1 MKKYLL
7 IISSVTAWF
16 TPKRTHSRLI
26 PLYVGYVPDGIDPEE
41 YAKIKKKEADASKKT
56 DRKTYKSRSFNS
68 FVEAMEKGEATHL
81 FPVDPRRIKSG
92 EVPIED
98 VPYMQRSGG
107 AWDGSD
113 LKGAALKRAKK
124 KQSMGYYR
132 AGKWL
137 KSDFEYE
144 KREKKEKKLMWFFS
158 RRDSEDTVEDRA
170 KRNKISNDE
179 QLWRDAGAL
188 SSKEVSKLKK
198 IKFFFSKKD

>member
-7 IISSVTAWF
+7 LISSVTAF
-16 TPKRTHSRLI
+16 FSNIQTSKNSVVH
-26 PLYVGYVPDGIDPEE
+26 LYAGYVPDGIDPKE
-41 YAKIKKKEADASKKT
+41 YAAIKKREAAASKKT

-68 FVEAMEKGEATHL
+68 FVEAMEKGQATHL
-81 FPVDPRRIKSG
+81 FPVDPRKVKSG

-113 LKGAALKRAKK
+113 LKGAALRRAKK
-124 KQSMGYYR
+124 KQSQGFYR
-132 AGKWL
+132 AGRWL

-144 KREKKEKKLMWFFS
+144 KRDKTEKIFFPWVFG
-158 RRDSEDTVEDRA
+158 RKDSKDSVVERA

-198 IKFFFSKKD
+198 IRFFFL

>member
-1 MKKYLL
+1 MP
-7 IISSVTAWF
+7 IDA
-16 TPKRTHSRLI
+16 PSRLI
-26 PLYVGYVPDGIDPEE
+26 PLYAGYVPDGIEPEE
-41 YAKIKKKEADASKKT
+41 YEKIKKKEATASKKT

-68 FVEAMEKGEATHL
+68 FVEAMEKGQATHL

-113 LKGAALKRAKK
+113 LKGNALRRAKK
-124 KQSMGYYR
+124 KQSQGFYR
-132 AGKWL
+132 AGRWL

-144 KREKKEKKLMWFFS
+144 KRDKKEKKFLWFFN
-158 RRDSEDTVEDRA
+158 RKDSKDSVEERA
-170 KRNKISNDE
+170 KRNKISKDE

-198 IKFFFSKKD
+198 IRFFFL

>member
-7 IISSVTAWF
+7 LISSVTAF
-16 TPKRTHSRLI
+16 FSDIQHSKNRI
-26 PLYVGYVPDGIDPEE
+26 VHLYAGYVPDGIDPKE
-41 YAKIKKKEADASKKT
+41 YTELKKREALSSKKT
-56 DRKTYKSRSFNS
+56 DRKAYKSRSFNS

-81 FPVDPRRIKSG
+81 FAVDPRKVKSG

-113 LKGAALKRAKK
+113 LNGNALRRAKK

-144 KREKKEKKLMWFFS
+144 KENKQGKNVLWFLRKKESKYS
-158 RRDSEDTVEDRA
+158 VEERA
-170 KRNKISNDE
+170 KRNKISKDE
-179 QLWRDAGAL
+179 QLWIDAGAL
-188 SSKEVSKLKK
+188 SSEEVSKLKK
-198 IKFFFSKKD
+198 IRFFFQ

>member
-1 MKKYLL
+1 MKKYLVL
-7 IISSVTAWF
+7 LSSVSAFFVNIQQT
-16 TPKRTHSRLI
+16 RNRRVL
-26 PLYVGYVPDGIDPEE
+26 LYGGYVPDGIDPEE
-41 YAKIKKKEADASKKT
+41 YAKIKKREADASKKT

-68 FVEAMEKGEATHL
+68 FVEAMEKGQATHL

-144 KREKKEKKLMWFFS
+144 KREKKEKKL
-158 RRDSEDTVEDRA
+158 
-170 KRNKISNDE
+170 
-179 QLWRDAGAL
+179 
-188 SSKEVSKLKK
+188 
-198 IKFFFSKKD
+198 KDMNLVLV

>member
-68 FVEAMEKGEATHL
+68 FVEAMEKGQATHL

-113 LKGAALKRAKK
+113 LKGAALRRAKT

-144 KREKKEKKLMWFFS
+144 KRDKKEKKLMWFFS

-198 IKFFFSKKD
+198 IKFFFNKKD

>member
-1 MKKYLL
+1 MKKFIVL
-7 IISSVTAWF
+7 ICSVSAF
-16 TPKRTHSRLI
+16 FCNKKQIRNRKVL
-26 PLYVGYVPDGIDPEE
+26 LYVGYVPDGIDPEE
-41 YAKIKKKEADASKKT
+41 YAALKKREAKASKKT
-56 DRKTYKSRSFNS
+56 DRKAYKSRSFNS

-81 FPVDPRRIKSG
+81 FAVDPQKVKSG

-113 LKGAALKRAKK
+113 LKGNALRRAKK
-124 KQSMGYYR
+124 KQSQGFYT

-144 KREKKEKKLMWFFS
+144 KRDKKEKKFRWFFN
-158 RRDSEDTVEDRA
+158 RKDSKDSVEERA
-170 KRNKISNDE
+170 KRNKISKDE

-198 IKFFFSKKD
+198 IRFFFL